1 MTNKNTIILLSGGLD
16 SLVSLAMLNEEYHI
30 KTALFF
36 NYGQKPLKK
45 ELAACKKICQYY
57 GIHLEVIKLDWYEK
71 ISESSALNKNSNS
84 KNTASYWMPNR
95 NGLFVNIAAAYADA
109 KNCQYIAIG
118 ANKEEANTFSDNSI
132 DFINNA
138 NNLFVTSTQNSVK
151 IIAPLINL
159 DKNEIIKKAIKLNT
173 PLNLLWSCYNNNK
186 KHCGKCPSCM
196 FLKTALEKNNKQDII
211 KQLF

>member
-16 SLVSLAMLNEEYHI
+16 SLVSLALLNEEYHI

-36 NYGQKPLKK
+36 NYGQKPFKK
-45 ELAACKKICQYY
+45 ELAACKKICKYY
-57 GIHLEVIKLDWYEK
+57 GIQLEVIKLDWYEK
-71 ISESSALNKNSNS
+71 ISESSALSKNSNS
-84 KNTASYWMPNR
+84 KNTDSYWMPNR

-109 KNCQYIAIG
+109 QNCQYIAIG
-118 ANKEEANTFSDNSI
+118 ANKEEAATFSDNSI

-173 PLNLLWSCYNNNK
+173 PLTLLWSCYNNNE
-186 KHCGKCPSCM
+186 KHCGNCPSCM
-196 FLKTALEKNNKQDII
+196 FLKTALEKNNKQNII